1 MFHVAVKN
9 NKKENMKRIVL
20 IIALTVVPFLSQA
33 QSIFDKYSEN
43 NEVTFVALQPK
54 MFQMLSKINISTEDP
69 DAAAVF
75 ELVNNITSF
84 KVITTENAKITKDI
98 DGWVSNHLKSSS
110 FEELMRVRD
119 GESNVKFYVKEGTD
133 ENHVKELLMF
143 VTDLNYEELEFNGK
157 KPETVLLSL
166 TGNID
171 LRQISKLTSKMDLPG
186 GDQLGKAGNNK

>member
-1 MFHVAVKN
+1 M
-9 NKKENMKRIVL
+9 KKIIL
-20 IIALTVVPFLSQA
+20 ILALAIAPLFSQA
-33 QSIFDKYSEN
+33 QSIFDKYAEN

-54 MFQMLSKINISTEDP
+54 MFQMLSKINIDTDDP
-69 DAAAVF
+69 DAEAVF

-84 KVITTENAKITKDI
+84 KVITTENPKITKDI

-119 GESNVKFYVKEGTD
+119 GESNVKFYVKEGAD

-143 VTDLNYEELEFNGK
+143 VTDLNYDELKFNGK

-186 GDQLGKAGNNK
+186 GDQLGKAGNKK